1 MSWLTVLGA
10 GSWGTALACVLAPRF
25 ERVWLWAR
33 DEESAQRMQ
42 ATRRNDAYLP
52 AVTLPENIEVISDF
66 QQGQGANFIIGAMPS
81 SYADQVWWEVAP
93 LMLDDPESGQVLIS
107 ATKGFDPLHL
117 RRVSQVVEHH
127 RPADGPP
134 VAVLSGPNFAEE
146 VALGEPTL
154 SVIACE
160 DATTATRI
168 QQAFHTNTFRLYTTT
183 DTVGVEVGGAL
194 KNVVALAAGVIHGLG
209 LGNNTQAAL
218 MTRGLAEITRLA
230 IAMGA
235 QPATLAGL
243 AGLGDLVL
251 TCTGGLSRNRRA
263 GILLAEGQ
271 TKEQV
276 IASTRMVAEGINS
289 TYAACALA
297 EQYNVDMP
305 IAQQMRRIL
314 DGELPP
320 REAVR
325 QLMERAP
332 KGE

>member
-1 MSWLTVLGA
+1 MGV
-10 GSWGTALACVLAPRF
+10 GSGT
-25 ERVWLWAR
+25 
-33 DEESAQRMQ
+33 
-42 ATRRNDAYLP
+42 
-52 AVTLPENIEVISDF
+52 
-66 QQGQGANFIIGAMPS
+66 
-81 SYADQVWWEVAP
+81 
-93 LMLDDPESGQVLIS
+93 VLIS

-117 RRVSQVVEHH
+117 RRISQVVEHH
-127 RPADGPP
+127 RSADGLP

-154 SVIACE
+154 SVIACQ
-160 DATTATRI
+160 DAATATRI
-168 QQAFHTNTFRLYTTT
+168 QKAFHTNTFRLYTTT

-230 IAMGA
+230 IAMGG

-297 EQYNVDMP
+297 EQHKVEMP

-314 DGELPP
+314 EGELPP
-320 REAVR
+320 LEAVR